1 MGQTKVYVP
10 LTSKGNAIHAL
21 NELDERGVSNI
32 SIIVYDVA
40 GNHLVAASDD
50 PRELGGP
57 RGVEEK
63 YKLSSDAVSAI
74 RRDSRN
80 GSIAVLAYSN
90 YGNEVYLLDSVRD
103 PMAASALMVVVA
115 NALLQGIM
123 KKCGHQSHVPTREP
137 YREVRNVPSNNS
149 GRYDDLI
156 PNFSTA
162 VYSSDGMPLP
172 SIM

>member
-21 NELDERGVSNI
+21 NELNERGVSNI

-40 GNHLVAASDD
+40 ENHLVAASDD

-103 PMAASALMVVVA
+103 PMAASPLMVVVA

-123 KKCGHQSHVPTREP
+123 KKCGHQSHVPTQEP